1 MIGMQ
6 TWQQQAKKQINTY
19 QIDNIQRKQLK
30 RKSDLTILKL
40 F

>member
-19 QIDNIQRKQLK
+19 QIENVQRKQLK
-30 RKSDLTILKL
+30 RKSDLTISES